1 MANGDSPARA
11 LAHRSLQRARADLD
25 DVMRTLPAGDDDT
38 MASPVLVGA
47 LLRAVAARRYFNDLE
62 AAFEVEAALQ
72 GAVARGA
79 PRATAR
85 S

>member
-11 LAHRSLQRARADLD
+11 LAYRSLQRARADLD
-25 DVMRTLPAGDDDT
+25 DVMRTLPAGDDDDT

-62 AAFEVEAALQ
+62 AAFEVEAALKGGLTP
-72 GAVARGA
+72 GAARGV
-79 PRATAR
+79 
-85 S
+85 